1 MPSRFPVLVLLIA
14 LLLPGC
20 APPGG
25 VQRAMTEAQGGELEA
40 ARLELESQRARQPGS
55 AGVRLALGTV
65 YYRIAR
71 DALERRGDEARYL
84 AYFEQAVDE
93 LVTAAEIDPRHPDPH
108 LYLAA
113 VDLYRGDLDSSLRGL
128 QNTRRL
134 RGSGIDYTNLGEL
147 YVYRAELAEARRMTL
162 LGLRRGAGAGPVTFN
177 QMLIHWREGD
187 LRGAERDFK
196 VLWKNYPEMLSRINM
211 APVLREPDSFD
222 EFASNCCGSPA
233 CGPYLEEACGKLG
246 LAVQQRELSE
256 QSALK
261 ELQIEM
267 EKARRLREIY
277 SGRKDVQV
285 EVEEPKAAGSP
296 E

>member
-1 MPSRFPVLVLLIA
+1 MSSRIPILALLIA
-14 LLLPGC
+14 LLPGC

-25 VQRAMTEAQGGELEA
+25 VNRAMAQAQGGSLEA

-55 AGVRLALGTV
+55 ADVRLALGTV
-65 YYRIAR
+65 YYRLAR
-71 DALERRGDEARYL
+71 DALERSGDEARYL

-113 VDLYRGDLDSSLRGL
+113 VDLYRGDLDGSLRGL

-147 YVYRAELAEARRMTL
+147 FVYRDDLAQARRMTL

-177 QMLIHWREGD
+177 QLLIHWREGD
-187 LRGAERDFK
+187 LRGAERDFQ
-196 VLWKNYPEMLSRINM
+196 VLWKSYPEVLSQINM

-233 CGPYLEEACGKLG
+233 CGPYMEQACNKLG

-285 EVEEPKAAGSP
+285 EVEDPKAPAAP
-296 E
+296 

>member
-1 MPSRFPVLVLLIA
+1 MSHRLVLFALLIA
-14 LLLPGC
+14 LLPGC
-20 APPGG
+20 APTGNPN
-25 VQRAMTEAQGGELEA
+25 QAMSKAQGGNLEA
-40 ARLELESQRARQPGS
+40 ARVELEGQRARQPGS
-55 AGVRLALGTV
+55 AAVRLALGIV
-65 YYRIAR
+65 YYRLAR

-113 VDLYRGDLDSSLRGL
+113 IDLYRGDLDGSLRGL

-147 YVYRAELAEARRMTL
+147 YVYRGELADARRTTL
-162 LGLRRGAGAGPVTFN
+162 LGLRRGSGAGPVTFN

-187 LRGAERDFK
+187 LRGAERDFQ
-196 VLWKNYPEMLSRINM
+196 VLWKDYPEMLSQINM

-233 CGPYLEEACGKLG
+233 CGPYMEQACSKLG
-246 LAVQQRELSE
+246 LAVEQRELSE
-256 QSALK
+256 QAALK

-285 EVEEPKAAGSP
+285 EVEDPKAPAAR
-296 E
+296 